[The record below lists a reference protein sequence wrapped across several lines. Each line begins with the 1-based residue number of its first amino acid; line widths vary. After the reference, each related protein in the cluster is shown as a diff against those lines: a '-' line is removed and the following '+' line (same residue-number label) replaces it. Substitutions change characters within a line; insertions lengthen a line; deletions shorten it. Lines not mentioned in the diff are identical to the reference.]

1 MNATTPSQRA
11 LQMTCHNANTPTTAQ
26 IPSPHADGI
35 DCLKACPSTIIS
47 PLRQIS
53 LRRPRM
59 AACGGSSCCAIGAWA
74 SLISPRKTGVCS
86 QVGVRLGKV
95 ADAIVTCK

>member
-53 LRRPRM
+53 VRWPRM
-59 AACGGSSCCAIGAWA
+59 AACGGE
-74 SLISPRKTGVCS
+74 LVLRYR
-86 QVGVRLGKV
+86 RLGIANFPAEDGRV
-95 ADAIVTCK
+95 